1 MRTHAAIVFAL
12 ETEMDRSK
20 RFALVLHELQAA
32 APVAT
37 FEEARLLLETIL
49 NGVEDRRSGVPY
61 NQATSGTD
69 GRMYPPHDDFEKPC
83 DLPDVRM
90 FRTRGH
96 RVFFAAN
103 GAIRIAGLDGNI
115 VLDKIGKDGGRCPD

>member
-1 MRTHAAIVFAL
+1 
-12 ETEMDRSK
+12 MDKKK
-20 RFALVLHELQAA
+20 RFALIIDETEEA
-32 APVAT
+32 APAAT

-49 NGVEDRRSGVPY
+49 NGIEDRPSGVPY
-61 NQATSGTD
+61 DQATSGTD

-83 DLPDVRM
+83 DLPGLRM

-103 GAIRIAGLDGNI
+103 GAIRIVDLVGKV
-115 VLDKIGKDGGRCPD
+115 VLDKPGKDGGRCPV